1 MNANT
6 RHGIGGTEDPPKIP
20 PGRFGDHD
28 EDGEDDADTENA
40 ADVGGDEDEEPRPP
54 S

>member
-1 MNANT
+1 MDANT

-28 EDGEDDADTENA
+28 EGGEDDADTEHA
-40 ADVGGDEDEEPRPP
+40 ADQDFEDDEPRPP